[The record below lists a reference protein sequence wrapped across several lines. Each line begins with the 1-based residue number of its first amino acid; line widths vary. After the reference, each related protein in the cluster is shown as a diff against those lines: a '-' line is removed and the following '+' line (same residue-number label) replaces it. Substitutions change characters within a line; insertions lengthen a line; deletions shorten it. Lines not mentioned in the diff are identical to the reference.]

1 MFFYNKRPNTKLI
14 KMNLQPHLF
23 QVDTAVISRRV
34 LIRRF
39 REGDGQAFYQLI
51 ADNSALI
58 SDHFP
63 ALAEGVTS
71 PASGEGEV
79 RKRLA
84 AWLMQEMY
92 SFGIWRSEEADL
104 IGFVSLCD
112 IDWQIPRADLNYF
125 LHHQHTSQGFM
136 TEALTKIITLAFKQ
150 LQLEKLVVKTLA
162 DNAAS
167 QRLVRKLGFRREGDL
182 RNEYRKIS
190 GLLVD
195 ITVFGMTAEEF
206 NAY

>member
-1 MFFYNKRPNTKLI
+1 
-14 KMNLQPHLF
+14 MNLQPHLF
-23 QVDTAVISRRV
+23 EVDTAVVSRRV

-39 REGDGQAFYQLI
+39 REGDGQAFYQLV
-51 ADNSALI
+51 ANNSALI

-63 ALAEGVTS
+63 ALAETVTS
-71 PASGEGEV
+71 PAKGESEV

-92 SFGIWRSEEADL
+92 SFGIWRNEEADL
-104 IGFVSLCD
+104 IGFISLCD

-125 LHHQHTSQGFM
+125 LHHQHTGQGFM
-136 TEALTKIITLAFKQ
+136 TEALAKIITLAFKQ

-182 RNEYRKIS
+182 RNEYRKMS

-195 ITVFGMTAEEF
+195 ITAYGMTAEEF
-206 NAY
+206 TAY

>member
-1 MFFYNKRPNTKLI
+1 
-14 KMNLQPHLF
+14 MNLQPHLF
-23 QVDTAVISRRV
+23 EVDTAVVSRRL

-39 REGDGQAFYQLI
+39 REGDGHAFYQLV
-51 ADNSALI
+51 ANNSALI

-63 ALAEGVTS
+63 ALAETVTT
-71 PASGEGEV
+71 PTNGEGEV

-92 SFGIWRSEEADL
+92 SFGVWRSEEADL

-125 LHHQHTSQGFM
+125 LHHQHTGQGFM
-136 TEALTKIITLAFKQ
+136 TEVLSKIITLAFKQ

-182 RNEYRKIS
+182 RNEYRKMS

-195 ITVFGMTAEEF
+195 ITAFGMTAEEF